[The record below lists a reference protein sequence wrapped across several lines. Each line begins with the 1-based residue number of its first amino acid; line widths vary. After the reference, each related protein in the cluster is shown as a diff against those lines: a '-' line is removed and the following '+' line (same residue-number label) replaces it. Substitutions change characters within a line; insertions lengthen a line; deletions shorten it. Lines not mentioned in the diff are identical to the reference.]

1 LSAPII
7 NDNYS
12 VDSSASVEL
21 NAENETCDLIVEPN
35 LDHIHL
41 VKSNDVLAVHANS
54 LFSIMMD
61 QPMSLSHARD
71 KIAEITCLSTFKSVY
86 APLFNFNLI
95 GDYGVDNIFLVHRI
109 CIMCDDLAM
118 LKENKLLQ
126 MLDHFHMT
134 FNVVDN
140 DMANKLIHDGL
151 SCTRFEHIVNSHGK
165 TMNFSSPMLG
175 WFNDKHCEINYIN
188 DCFTYI
194 CKLSCDISYWN
205 LCNTLLIHYKQYLC
219 KSINVKNV
227 KGVKMDDIYIYHV
240 HTLSLVLACL
250 QNKHRRGWLSFKERE
265 DDEDM
270 PT

>member
-1 LSAPII
+1 
-7 NDNYS
+7 
-12 VDSSASVEL
+12 
-21 NAENETCDLIVEPN
+21 
-35 LDHIHL
+35 
-41 VKSNDVLAVHANS
+41 
-54 LFSIMMD
+54 
-61 QPMSLSHARD
+61 
-71 KIAEITCLSTFKSVY
+71 
-86 APLFNFNLI
+86 
-95 GDYGVDNIFLVHRI
+95 
-109 CIMCDDLAM
+109 MCDDLAM
-118 LKENKLLQ
+118 LKENKLFQ
-126 MLDHFHMT
+126 MLDHFDMT

-140 DMANKLIHDGL
+140 DVANKLIHDGL

-165 TMNFSSPMLG
+165 TMNFFSPMLG

-270 PT
+270 PTSDTPILVTRRLIFQVNSISNYIIYYFHSESKITTFMFLIRRIRRDLYKPRVKMRDRFGEEFMGLHQLKVKEA